1 MKGARSMS
9 RILLIDTVGD
19 CRETIQQALEAAGFT
34 VAIETALKRHDT
46 PSDAIVLATDA
57 AGLAQALPNVEA
69 VRDTVGTPVI
79 LVVDL
84 DHSGWDR
91 TLSSPE
97 ALSVDALLDKP
108 VDLHALLER
117 VRGILEARRGARSIG
132 EAEDMEVI
140 LDRAIANEEAAAAF
154 YRHAAGMANVPKTR
168 ETLEW
173 LARDEEEH
181 KRLIEEFRSG
191 ARPLPAST
199 TSGGSLVEAFGAP
212 AFSTELAP
220 ADAFLLAA
228 QKERLAVAFYE
239 DWAAL
244 YPEGPERELLLRL
257 AEVERRHKEHVEAMF
272 SNAAFPEAW

>member
-1 MKGARSMS
+1 MG

-34 VAIETALKRHDT
+34 VVVETALSRHNA

-57 AGLAQALPNVEA
+57 VGLAQALPNVEA
-69 VRDTVGTPVI
+69 VRETAGTPVI

-91 TLSSPE
+91 TFSAPE
-97 ALSVDALLDKP
+97 ALSADALLDKP
-108 VDLHALLER
+108 VDVHALLQR
-117 VRGILEARRGARSIG
+117 VKGILEARHGTRATA
-132 EAEDMEVI
+132 EAADMEVI

-154 YRHAAGMANVPKTR
+154 YRHAAGLADVPETR
-168 ETLEW
+168 EALEW
-173 LARDEEEH
+173 LARDEDEH
-181 KRLIEEFRSG
+181 KCLIEEFRSG
-191 ARPLPAST
+191 ARPLPKST

-228 QKERLAVAFYE
+228 QKERLAVKFYE

-244 YPEGPERELLLRL
+244 YPEGDERDLLLRL
-257 AEVERRHKEHVEAMF
+257 AEVERRHKERVEALF
-272 SNAAFPEAW
+272 ANAAFPEAW